1 MRLDKMKSAKL
12 KAGNYCAYQERTQQ
26 EVRDKLYGIGLY
38 SDEVEQVLTEL
49 ITENYVNEERYAKS
63 FAGGKFRLKQWG
75 KKKIV
80 YALKQRNISPYCIE
94 QALKEISDEEY
105 EHVITQL
112 VERKSNQLQGEI
124 FIVKNKIAR
133 YLVGKGFENE
143 LVWSIVNKQLDS
155 RG

>member
-1 MRLDKMKSAKL
+1 MRLDKMQAAKL

-38 SDEVEQVLTEL
+38 SDEVEQVLAEL
-49 ITENYVNEERYAKS
+49 ITENYINEERFAKS

-105 EHVITQL
+105 ERVITQL
-112 VERKSNQLQGEI
+112 VERKSNQLQGDI
-124 FIVKNKIAR
+124 FIVKNKITR

-155 RG
+155 GG

>member
-1 MRLDKMKSAKL
+1 MRLDKMKAAKL

-63 FAGGKFRLKQWG
+63 FSGGKFRLKQWG

-94 QALKEISDEEY
+94 QALKAISDEEY

>member
-1 MRLDKMKSAKL
+1 MRLDKMQAAKL

-38 SDEVEQVLTEL
+38 SDEVEQVLAEL
-49 ITENYVNEERYAKS
+49 ITENYVNEERFAKS

-105 EHVITQL
+105 ERVITQL
-112 VERKSNQLQGEI
+112 VERKSNQLQGDI

-155 RG
+155 GG

>member
-1 MRLDKMKSAKL
+1 MKAAKL

-26 EVRDKLYGIGLY
+26 EVRDKLYAIGLY

-49 ITENYVNEERYAKS
+49 ITENYVNEERFAKS

-105 EHVITQL
+105 ERVITQL

-155 RG
+155 GG

>member
-1 MRLDKMKSAKL
+1 MRLDKMQAAKL

-38 SDEVEQVLTEL
+38 SDEVEQVLAEL
-49 ITENYVNEERYAKS
+49 ITENYINEERFAKS

-105 EHVITQL
+105 ERVITQL
-112 VERKSNQLQGEI
+112 VERKSNQLQGDI

-155 RG
+155 GG

>member
-1 MRLDKMKSAKL
+1 MRLDKMKAAKL

-26 EVRDKLYGIGLY
+26 EVRDKLYAIGLY

-49 ITENYVNEERYAKS
+49 ITENYVNEERFAKS

-105 EHVITQL
+105 ERVITQL

-155 RG
+155 GG

>member
-1 MRLDKMKSAKL
+1 MRLDKMKAAKL

-63 FAGGKFRLKQWG
+63 FAGGKFRLKKWG

-80 YALKQRNISPYCIE
+80 YALKHRNISPYCIE

>member
-1 MRLDKMKSAKL
+1 MRLDKMKAAKL

-49 ITENYVNEERYAKS
+49 ITENYVNEERFAKS

-80 YALKQRNISPYCIE
+80 YALKQRNISSYCIE
-94 QALKEISDEEY
+94 QGLKEISDEEY
-105 EHVITQL
+105 EYVITQL